1 MVKFEAWRVQAS
13 VTHSLKGKPSRY
25 QYRYNWYDITRSF
38 RFEYGHNS
46 YGNPFTSEIPNTHSE
61 MHGDHGETPLRKCLL
76 LAACFVPFLPKIGAF
91 LGCTLLSQKGWP
103 KCSLR
108 TARPAFTL
116 RPCFFHRHKWGS
128 LVWPGRVAS
137 GNGNRP
143 CQRLDLSIVWEERST
158 PEWEWR
164 DIEYGSFWT
173 YVIYVYIYIYP
184 YISILLYIFEYID
197 IFLHT
202 YIRCSIF
209 IWCIHAFFYLYILIR
224 DTSSL
229 SGPEAWNQEMFLDPQ
244 LQKWRLLNLDFLRIY
259 GQQYFNGHQI
269 FVENALWRLGL
280 RVGGSCF
287 FDKTYGNSRC
297 FFHVFIQCPKRMDA
311 Q

>member
-173 YVIYVYIYIYP
+173 YVIYVYIYIP
-184 YISILLYIFEYID
+184 IYIYIIIYIWIYRYIFTYIYQMFYFHMMYSCIFLFVYID
-197 IFLHT
+197 TWHIFPFRTRSLEPRNVSRSAAPKMASVESGFSQDLWPT
-202 YIRCSIF
+202 
-209 IWCIHAFFYLYILIR
+209 ILQWAPNICR
-224 DTSSL
+224 KRSL
-229 SGPEAWNQEMFLDPQ
+229 
-244 LQKWRLLNLDFLRIY
+244 
-259 GQQYFNGHQI
+259 
-269 FVENALWRLGL
+269 
-280 RVGGSCF
+280 
-287 FDKTYGNSRC
+287 KTGT
-297 FFHVFIQCPKRMDA
+297 
-311 Q
+311 

>member
-1 MVKFEAWRVQAS
+1 
-13 VTHSLKGKPSRY
+13 
-25 QYRYNWYDITRSF
+25 
-38 RFEYGHNS
+38 
-46 YGNPFTSEIPNTHSE
+46 

-76 LAACFVPFLPKIGAF
+76 LVLSHSYPKLEPP

-116 RPCFFHRHKWGS
+116 RPCFFHRRKWGS

-164 DIEYGSFWT
+164 DIESGSEHM
-173 YVIYVYIYIYP
+173 YIYVYIYIY
-184 YISILLYIFEYID
+184 IYIFFFLNTYIYQMFYFHMKYSRIFLFVYID
-197 IFLHT
+197 TWHIFPV
-202 YIRCSIF
+202 
-209 IWCIHAFFYLYILIR
+209 
-224 DTSSL
+224 

-244 LQKWRLLNLDFLRIY
+244 LQKWRVWIWIFSFMANNTPPKFNITPENWWLED
-259 GQQYFNGHQI
+259 YFPSGMVY
-269 FVENALWRLGL
+269 F
-280 RVGGSCF
+280 
-287 FDKTYGNSRC
+287 
-297 FFHVFIQCPKRMDA
+297 
-311 Q
+311 